1 MSSDY
6 NLSLPNKILFNLKE
20 IEELGV
26 IKVDMAKKLVY
37 NGYLEV
43 VKIGK
48 KIHISREE
56 LIVKCNPKMYQSAV
70 QKCTTY

>member
-1 MSSDY
+1 MSVDY

-20 IEELGV
+20 IEDLGV

-56 LIVKCNPKMYQSAV
+56 LIRYLEEN
-70 QKCTTY
+70 TYSKDIA